1 MKVEISIGEAID
13 KLSILEIKYIRI
25 NDEEKKTEIK
35 KEIDALQECV
45 IYKNTHKQY
54 YDLLMYVN
62 TKLWDMTDQIQNMCM
77 YDEKYAE
84 ISSELFIFNQK
95 RYRLKRIFNLL
106 TNSNIKEQKNNKL
119 KSCKVIIDDEELFY
133 TKIPEINSLILD
145 YDVIYFESPFMSS
158 IQLIF
163 NISTFCYNN
172 ENIDESTCTIIELN
186 SIIFDVK

>member
-13 KLSILEIKYIRI
+13 KLSILEIKYERI

-54 YDLLMYVN
+54 YDLLMCVN

-84 ISSELFIFNQK
+84 ISNELFIFNQK

-106 TNSNIKEQKNNKL
+106 TNSNIKEQKNNKP
-119 KSCKVIIDDEELFY
+119 KSCKVIIDNEELFY
-133 TKIPEINSLILD
+133 TKIHEINSLILD
-145 YDVIYFESPFMSS
+145 YDVIYFESPFISS
-158 IQLIF
+158 IKLIF
-163 NISTFCYNN
+163 TISAFCYNN
-172 ENIDESTCTIIELN
+172 ENIEESTCTIIELTKF
-186 SIIFDVK
+186 SKILL

>member
-13 KLSILEIKYIRI
+13 KLSILEIKYVRI

-45 IYKNTHKQY
+45 IYKNAHKQY
-54 YDLLMYVN
+54 YDLLMCVN
-62 TKLWDMTDQIQNMCM
+62 TKLWDMTDLIQNMYM
-77 YDEKYAE
+77 YHEKYAE

-145 YDVIYFESPFMSS
+145 YDVIYFESSFIST

-163 NISTFCYNN
+163 SISTFCYNN

-186 SIIFDVK
+186 SILG